1 MSGNVL
7 EWCFD
12 WYGSIGAGEVI
23 DPQGGA
29 SGLIRVL
36 RGGSCYDYADH
47 CTVGMRDYF
56 SPDYRINILGFRLA
70 CRP

>member
-1 MSGNVL
+1 MSGNVW

-23 DPQGGA
+23 DPQGAVSGA
-29 SGLIRVL
+29 DRVL
-36 RGGSCYDYADH
+36 RGGSWTHDAYY
-47 CTVGMRDYF
+47 CTVGLRDNY
-56 SPDYRINILGFRLA
+56 SPDYRRNILGFRLA